1 MKSDLSQSLTVL
13 SPLGAFLVSP
23 FRDPVQSILLN
34 KSSEISVDLHRY
46 WRIVIYLLL
55 QICTFQIF
63 YKYAHFKSF
72 TNVLQ
77 IFFKCLAN
85 FSFFV
90 NNRDKL
96 IQSLA
101 VFWLINISI
110 AINHYFSGASA
121 ATQKVSVISK
131 SSRYI
136 WSLHILTDPTRSSH
150 IPSDL
155 SRS

>member
-1 MKSDLSQSLTVL
+1 MWSDYTDIIS
-13 SPLGAFLVSP
+13 ARAANIF
-23 FRDPVQSILLN
+23 SI
-34 KSSEISVDLHRY
+34 ISTIFSTISTKASI
-46 WRIVIYLLL
+46 IVKQCKYLFK
-55 QICTFQIF
+55 IQIF
-63 YKYAHFKSF
+63 FKCVFFKSF
-72 TNVLQ
+72 SNVLQ

-101 VFWLINISI
+101 VFWLKNISI

-136 WSLHILTDPTRSSH
+136 WSLHILTDPTRSLH